1 MNYDRFFS
9 ETARHRHE
17 SWIKKF
23 ADPTNNLPYA
33 LDGGYPNSNT
43 FPFQSAN
50 ITLKDGSNL
59 EISGELMD
67 EALMYTHIKGYPPL
81 INHVKDLQKRLHNPP
96 RWNDENEDMKTDV
109 IITVGSADGL
119 SKALDI
125 LVNPGDCVLVQEP
138 GYATLFAAL
147 SAFRPHLLPM
157 KEDEHGINPQAVR
170 EVLSRWKP
178 EDWRNAESGVP
189 KVMYLVPN
197 SSNPSGAML
206 SLERRKELYQIAR
219 EYNMIILEDDAYYF
233 LQFSG
238 EYIPS
243 FLSLDV
249 DGRVLRF
256 DTFSKT
262 LSAGMRVGFITAPRQ
277 IVRKLEIITLSF
289 SLPSV
294 WSMVAISELFRK
306 WGFEGFMK
314 HVELARAFYKR
325 QCELVTAA
333 AEKWLTGLAEWN
345 KPKGGMFLW
354 VKILGVKDSTKLAV
368 DKCRKKG
375 VSVISGTGFMIGE
388 KDSPYVRI
396 AYSIPTEEKID
407 TAFRLF
413 AEAIKEELED
423 QKKTV
428 LSNNNDI
435 NANLVIKRSA

>member
-1 MNYDRFFS
+1 
-9 ETARHRHE
+9 
-17 SWIKKF
+17 
-23 ADPTNNLPYA
+23 
-33 LDGGYPNSNT
+33 
-43 FPFQSAN
+43 
-50 ITLKDGSNL
+50 
-59 EISGELMD
+59 
-67 EALMYTHIKGYPPL
+67 
-81 INHVKDLQKRLHNPP
+81 
-96 RWNDENEDMKTDV
+96 
-109 IITVGSADGL
+109 
-119 SKALDI
+119 
-125 LVNPGDCVLVQEP
+125 VL
-138 GYATLFAAL
+138 AAL
-147 SAFRPHLLPM
+147 SAYQPRLLPM
-157 KEDEHGINPQAVR
+157 AEDEHGINPQAVR

-178 EDWRNAESGVP
+178 EECRNAETGVP

-233 LQFSG
+233 LQFEG

-243 FLSLDV
+243 FLSLDE
-249 DGRVLRF
+249 DGRVIRF

-262 LSAGMRVGFITAPRQ
+262 LSAGMRVGIITTSRE

-294 WSMVAISELFRK
+294 WSMVVISELFRK

-314 HVELARAFYKR
+314 HVEGARALYKG

-354 VKILGVKDSTKLAV
+354 VKVLGVKDSTKLAV
-368 DKCRKKG
+368 EKCRKKG
-375 VSVISGTGFMIGE
+375 VSVISGTGFMIGA

-396 AYSIPTEEKID
+396 AYSTPTADKID

-423 QKKTV
+423 QKKTI
-428 LSNNNDI
+428 SNDI
-435 NANLVIKRSA
+435 NANHVITKRSA